1 MNREQRRKVE
11 RDAKAKGISKQL
23 TKLYLDM
30 NKNGFEK
37 PVEPNE
43 IHDGDKVKINIDQV
57 KTRRNYELMSEK
69 YKEFVE
75 ASSGR
80 AFTAKVER
88 ENLISMEEEP
98 AWLFWSGDLTVVNRS
113 ENGEE

>member
-11 RDAKAKGISKQL
+11 KDAKAKGISKQL

-43 IHDGDKVKINIDQV
+43 IHDGDKVQINIERV
-57 KTRRNYELMSEK
+57 KTHLWLIRRK
-69 YKEFVE
+69 
-75 ASSGR
+75 AGR
-80 AFTAKVER
+80 YHKRHACA
-88 ENLISMEEEP
+88 
-98 AWLFWSGDLTVVNRS
+98 
-113 ENGEE
+113 